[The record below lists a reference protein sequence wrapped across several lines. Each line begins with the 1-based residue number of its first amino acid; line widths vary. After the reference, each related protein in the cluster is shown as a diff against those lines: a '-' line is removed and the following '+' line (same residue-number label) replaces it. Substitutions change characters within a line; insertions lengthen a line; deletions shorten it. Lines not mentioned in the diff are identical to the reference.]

1 MIQNTWATQTR
12 AFKIIPK
19 PVWPSPASLE
29 ECGRIKGRVIPIP
42 LFPFQWLDL
51 GIINNQMQKGILQL
65 KKEFY
70 LLKRNF
76 IFEKGIIHLKKEFS
90 VWREIL
96 HTFGKVNDNK
106 ILYLSRNCQIDNQ
119 IFSRK
124 FFLHKWR
131 NFFKKVKKSN
141 SKTRSEPRLA
151 GKNPKLKFSNHH
163 DSGRKR

>member
-1 MIQNTWATQTR
+1 
-12 AFKIIPK
+12 
-19 PVWPSPASLE
+19 
-29 ECGRIKGRVIPIP
+29 
-42 LFPFQWLDL
+42 
-51 GIINNQMQKGILQL
+51 MQKGILQL

-124 FFLHKWR
+124 FFLHR
-131 NFFKKVKKSN
+131 
-141 SKTRSEPRLA
+141 
-151 GKNPKLKFSNHH
+151 
-163 DSGRKR
+163 